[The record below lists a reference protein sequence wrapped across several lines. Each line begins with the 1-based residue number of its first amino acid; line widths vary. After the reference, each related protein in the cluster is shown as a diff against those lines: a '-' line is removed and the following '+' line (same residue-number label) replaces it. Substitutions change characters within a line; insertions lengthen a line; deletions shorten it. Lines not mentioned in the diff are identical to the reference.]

1 MARCRLPP
9 ARWLALLLLLGSV
22 FPVGAALRVEV
33 ADTGLTPAQRQ
44 LTQRLLE
51 DVLGRLPHPFKQRF
65 DLPLQLR
72 WRDDLPAQVHGRAR
86 GHELGLQRALLERI
100 DTAETADPHAWRA
113 AQAALIHE
121 LAHALDRLPA
131 GRWSAQPRFLDLAG
145 WQRKPLKMG
154 RGRNAFALRS
164 PDAYERHSPAEF
176 FAVNLEHVLLDPDY
190 ACRRP
195 ALQAWYAAA
204 LGLEPVTDGACAGS
218 LPFVRAGEEEGTG
231 TLLELDP
238 QRVYEVDYL
247 LAEGNDVL
255 MSRWGHS
262 MLRLVVCAPGRPR
275 GPACRMDLQ
284 YHLVLSFRA
293 FVGDVQISSWRGLTG
308 SYPSRLFVLPL
319 NRVVDEYTR
328 VELRSLSS
336 TPLQLQRDEVAAL
349 LRQAARL
356 HWSYDGR
363 YYFISNNCAV
373 ETWKLLHEGVPRF
386 AATPLSSITPTGL
399 LKKLRRAGAA
409 VPAPAGDRAEAVR
422 RGYYFE
428 SAAPHYALVF
438 ARLQA
443 NTPLPVTSVEAWL
456 ALPAL
461 QRRRWIDTAPGSDG
475 EHVAALL
482 MLEQAAWRRNELRA
496 RDRLKRVLLSARA
509 DSSATPRFRQ
519 LMEQAGVLLAP
530 GTLPVAGY
538 GLPQARELAP
548 LREQVEQ
555 RVAVA
560 AAEAAALRQALQEL
574 LPATE
579 RAENETT
586 RATLEVLHQRLRVL
600 YGDAASSERGGE
612 PR

>member
-1 MARCRLPP
+1 MALCRLPP
-9 ARWLALLLLLGSV
+9 VRWLAALLLIGSV
-22 FPVGAALRVEV
+22 FPAGAALRVDV
-33 ADTGLTPAQRQ
+33 IDTGLTPEEQQ
-44 LTQRLLE
+44 LSQQLRD
-51 DVLGRLPHPFKQRF
+51 DVMARLPDALTRRF

-72 WRDDLPAQVHGRAR
+72 WRADLPAHIHGRAR
-86 GHELGLQRALLERI
+86 GHELGLQRALLDRI
-100 DTAETADPHAWRA
+100 VATDVADPVAWRA

-121 LAHALDRLPA
+121 LAHALDRSSA
-131 GRWSAQPRFLDLAG
+131 GQWSAQPRFLDLAG
-145 WQRKPLKMG
+145 WQSKPLKMG
-154 RGRNAFALRS
+154 RGRNQFALRS

-176 FAVNLEHVLLDPDY
+176 FAVNLEHVLLDADY

-195 ALQAWYAAA
+195 ALQAWYVAE
-204 LGLEPVTDGACAGS
+204 LGLPLTSGNACAAG
-218 LPFVRAGEEEGTG
+218 LPFVRAGEEEGAG

-284 YHLVLSFRA
+284 HHLVLSFRA

-336 TPLQLQRDEVAAL
+336 TPLQLDRDEVAAL

-386 AATPLSSITPTGL
+386 SAAPLSSITPTGL
-399 LKKLRRAGAA
+399 LKKLRDAGATSPVA
-409 VPAPAGDRAEAVR
+409 AGDRAEAVR

-428 SAAPHYALVF
+428 SAAPHYTLVF

-443 NTPLPVTSVEAWL
+443 NTPLPVTTVEAWL

-461 QRRRWIDTAPGSDG
+461 QRRRWIDTVSDSDG
-475 EHVAALL
+475 ERVAALL
-482 MLEQAAWRRNELRA
+482 VLEQAAWRRNELRA
-496 RDRLKRVLLSARA
+496 RDRLKRVLLSDPA
-509 DSSATPRFRQ
+509 DSAALPRFRQ
-519 LMEQAGVLLAP
+519 LMDQAGLLLAP
-530 GTLPVAGY
+530 GMLPVDGY
-538 GLPQARELAP
+538 GVPQARELAQ
-548 LREQVEQ
+548 LQEQVEV
-555 RVAVA
+555 RVADA
-560 AAEAAALRQALQEL
+560 TSDAAALRQALLEV

-579 RAENETT
+579 RAEIETT
-586 RATLEVLHQRLRVL
+586 RLTLDALRQRLRVL
-600 YGDAASSERGGE
+600 YRAPPESDGQPG
-612 PR
+612 